1 MMHTFPA
8 SFCAPQA
15 ASAEPQFFPLFRLLS
30 DFDNY
35 SREGRSASPASAP
48 ASRQQRPKQARPQ
61 PITVHP
67 RFDVRETEEAYELY
81 GELPGL
87 ERENISIE
95 FPEHQTIV
103 ISGSVERNYAS
114 DSTKDNT
121 TPEEPTS
128 PKTVTETETEEP
140 RRNSHQATVED
151 DPEDESTPAS
161 SRASSPWMDVAKP
174 VARASAGETTQTPAQ
189 TPKDQSKYW
198 LRERSVG
205 RFSRTIAF
213 PARIDEDNA
222 TAALRNGILSI
233 TVPKA
238 KVSTPTRIQ
247 ITA

>member
-15 ASAEPQFFPLFRLLS
+15 AEPRFFPLFRLLS

-35 SREGRSASPASAP
+35 SQEGRGVSISPAP
-48 ASRQQRPKQARPQ
+48 ASRQQRVKQARPQ

-67 RFDVRETEEAYELY
+67 RFDVRETEEAYELH

-114 DSTKDNT
+114 DATKDNAT
-121 TPEEPTS
+121 HEEPTPS
-128 PKTVTETETEEP
+128 EAETETEKP

-151 DPEDESTPAS
+151 DPEDENTPAS
-161 SRASSPWMDVAKP
+161 SRDSSPWMDVAKP
-174 VARASAGETTQTPAQ
+174 VARAAAEETTQTPAQ

-205 RFSRTIAF
+205 RFSRTITF

-222 TAALRNGILSI
+222 TATLKNGILSI

>member
-15 ASAEPQFFPLFRLLS
+15 ATAEPQFFPLFRLLS

-35 SREGRSASPASAP
+35 SRENRGASAASAP
-48 ASRQQRPKQARPQ
+48 AARQQRAKQARPQ
-61 PITVHP
+61 PITFHP
-67 RFDVRETEEAYELY
+67 KFDVRETEEAYELH

-114 DSTKDNT
+114 DSNKDNAA
-121 TPEEPTS
+121 PEEPTS
-128 PKTVTETETEEP
+128 PKTEET

-174 VARASAGETTQTPAQ
+174 VTRVGAEETTQTSTQ

-205 RFSRTIAF
+205 RFSRTITF

-222 TAALRNGILSI
+222 TAVLRNGILSI

>member
-15 ASAEPQFFPLFRLLS
+15 AEPKFFPLFRLLS

-35 SREGRSASPASAP
+35 SQQSRGTSGASPS
-48 ASRQQRPKQARPQ
+48 ASRQQRAKQARPQ

-67 RFDVRETEEAYELY
+67 RFDVRETEEAYELH

-103 ISGSVERNYAS
+103 ISGSVERSYAS
-114 DSTKDNT
+114 DSTKDNAT
-121 TPEEPTS
+121 YEEPAS
-128 PKTVTETETEEP
+128 PKAEIETESEIEK

-151 DPEDESTPAS
+151 DPEDENTPAS

-174 VARASAGETTQTPAQ
+174 VARAAAEETTQAPVQ
-189 TPKDQSKYW
+189 TPKNQSKYW

-205 RFSRTIAF
+205 RFSRTITF

-222 TAALRNGILSI
+222 TAVLKNGILSI

-238 KVSTPTRIQ
+238 RVSTPTRIQ

>member
-15 ASAEPQFFPLFRLLS
+15 AEPKFFPLFRLLS

-35 SREGRSASPASAP
+35 SQEGRGASVASAP
-48 ASRQQRPKQARPQ
+48 AARQQRAKQTRPQ

-67 RFDVRETEEAYELY
+67 RFDVRETEEAYELH

-114 DSTKDNT
+114 DSTKDT
-121 TPEEPTS
+121 AALEPTPS
-128 PKTVTETETEEP
+128 ETNTETEEP

-151 DPEDESTPAS
+151 DPEDDNTPTS

-174 VARASAGETTQTPAQ
+174 VAHAAAEETTQTPAQ
-189 TPKDQSKYW
+189 APKNQSKYW

-205 RFSRTIAF
+205 RFSRTITF

-222 TAALRNGILSI
+222 TAALKNGILSI